1 MIVQFSF
8 SFGEQESEEEQLK
21 PPCIDLSDYKLKIDH
36 FDQMHVL
43 TDENRLEGSDNFRQV
58 NSNVII
64 PSGFIILP
72 QNLLVSWPVA

>member
-1 MIVQFSF
+1 MLA
-8 SFGEQESEEEQLK
+8 QESEEEQLK

-58 NSNVII
+58 KSNVILS
-64 PSGFIILP
+64 SGFIILP
-72 QNLLVSWPVA
+72 KSLGQQGSSLVIFM